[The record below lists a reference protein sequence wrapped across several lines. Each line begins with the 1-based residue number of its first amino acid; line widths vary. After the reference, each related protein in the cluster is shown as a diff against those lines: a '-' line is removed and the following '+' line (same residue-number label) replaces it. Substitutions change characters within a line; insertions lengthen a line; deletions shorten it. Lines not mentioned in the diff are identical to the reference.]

1 LKKLP
6 INITFITKAGLENV
20 MPQQQILS
28 GKAVSRRSFLQKS
41 LILPVVF
48 LIAACAGSGST
59 TGSAGN
65 TAASPLATTG
75 TQAPVL
81 SNAPTCNGV
90 ATLSQTEGPFYK
102 PNSPERTSLRESGLS
117 GTPLTVTGYVLSR
130 TCQPIAHALLDFWQ
144 ADSNGNYDNTG
155 FRLRGHQYTD
165 KQGRYSLDTFV
176 PGEYPGRTRHI
187 HVKVQAPGKP
197 VLTTQLY
204 FPGEA
209 RDDSDGIF
217 SPELLMQVQQTTNGQ
232 LATFN
237 FIIAL

>member
-1 LKKLP
+1 
-6 INITFITKAGLENV
+6 
-20 MPQQQILS
+20 MRQQQILS

-41 LILPVVF
+41 LILPLVF
-48 LIAACAGSGST
+48 LIAACAGPAST

-65 TAASPLATTG
+65 TASSPLATTG
-75 TQAPVL
+75 AHAPVL
-81 SNAPTCNGV
+81 TNVPTCNGV
-90 ATLSQTEGPFYK
+90 ATPSQTEGPFYK
-102 PNSPERTSLRESGLS
+102 LNSPERTSLREAGLS
-117 GTPLTVTGYVLSR
+117 GTPLTVTGYVISR

-187 HVKVQAPGKP
+187 HVKVQAPGQP

-204 FPGEA
+204 FPREP
-209 RDDSDGIF
+209 RNDSDGIF
-217 SPELLMQVQQTTNGQ
+217 SPELLMHVLNTPNGQ

>member
-1 LKKLP
+1 
-6 INITFITKAGLENV
+6 
-20 MPQQQILS
+20 MPLQQIFS
-28 GKAVSRRSFLQKS
+28 KKAVNRRLFLQKS
-41 LILPVVF
+41 LILPIVF
-48 LIAACAGSGST
+48 LIAACAGPVSISGS
-59 TGSAGN
+59 GGN

-75 TQAPVL
+75 AQAPVL
-81 SNAPTCNGV
+81 TNAPTCNGV

-102 PNSPERTSLRESGLS
+102 PNSPERTSLREPGIS
-117 GTPLTVTGYVLSR
+117 GTPLTVTGYVLST

-165 KQGRYSLDTFV
+165 NQGRYSLDTIV
-176 PGEYPGRTRHI
+176 PGEYTGRTRHI
-187 HVKVQAPGKP
+187 HVKVEAPGRP

-209 RDDSDGIF
+209 RNDSDGIF
-217 SPELLMQVQQTTNGQ
+217 SPELLMQVQQTSNGE

-237 FIIAL
+237 FVLAL

>member
-1 LKKLP
+1 
-6 INITFITKAGLENV
+6 

-28 GKAVSRRSFLQKS
+28 WKAVSRRSFLQKS

-65 TAASPLATTG
+65 TAALPLATTG

-81 SNAPTCNGV
+81 SKAPTCNGV
-90 ATLSQTEGPFYK
+90 ATPSQTEGPFYK
-102 PNSPERTSLRESGLS
+102 PNSPERTFLRESGLS
-117 GTPLTVTGYVLSR
+117 GTPLTVTGYVLST

-165 KQGRYSLDTFV
+165 KQGGYSLDTFV

-209 RDDSDGIF
+209 RNDSDGIF
-217 SPELLMQVQQTTNGQ
+217 SPELLMQVQNTTNGQ
-232 LATFN
+232 LAMFN

>member
-1 LKKLP
+1 ML
-6 INITFITKAGLENV
+6 
-20 MPQQQILS
+20 QQRILS
-28 GKAVSRRSFLQKS
+28 KKAASRRSFLQKS
-41 LILPVVF
+41 LILPIVF
-48 LIAACAGSGST
+48 LFAACAGSVSNSGSGGNTTALPLTT
-59 TGSAGN
+59 TGA
-65 TAASPLATTG
+65 
-75 TQAPVL
+75 QAPVL
-81 SNAPTCNGV
+81 TKAPTCNGV

-102 PNSPERTSLRESGLS
+102 PNSPERTSLREAGLS
-117 GTPLTVTGYVLSR
+117 GTPLTVTGYVLST

-155 FRLRGHQYTD
+155 FRLRGHQFTD

-209 RDDSDGIF
+209 LNDSDGIF
-217 SPELLMQVQQTTNGQ
+217 SPELLMHVQQTTTGQ

-237 FIIAL
+237 FIIAV

>member
-1 LKKLP
+1 
-6 INITFITKAGLENV
+6 
-20 MPQQQILS
+20 MRQQQILS
-28 GKAVSRRSFLQKS
+28 GKASSRCSFLQKS
-41 LILPVVF
+41 LLLPVIF
-48 LIAACAGSGST
+48 LVVACAGPGST

-90 ATLSQTEGPFYK
+90 ATPSQTEGPFYK

-117 GTPLTVTGYVLSR
+117 GTPLTVTGYVLSS

-187 HVKVQAPGKP
+187 HVKVQAPGQP

-209 RDDSDGIF
+209 RNSSDGIF
-217 SPELLMQVQQTTNGQ
+217 SPELLMQVQNTANGQ